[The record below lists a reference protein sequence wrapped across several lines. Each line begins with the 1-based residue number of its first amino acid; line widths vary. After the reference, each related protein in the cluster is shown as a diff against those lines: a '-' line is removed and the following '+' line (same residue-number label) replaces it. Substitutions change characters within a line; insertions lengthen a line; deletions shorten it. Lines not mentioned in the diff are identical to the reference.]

1 MLEFVLCSL
10 VTIWPDYLVRRFVQG
25 KRWGRE
31 LTLFSIWYELRWGL
45 TVCAVLTVGV
55 LTMIFYYHPATS
67 NVVSIYRTITILP
80 ETGGRVA
87 EVLVRNN
94 DRVEA
99 GALLFRLDASLQRAA
114 VETDSREVDELDAA
128 GVVAQSELAAA
139 EGVVLQA
146 ESALRQARDEL
157 ARSTEL
163 SRRNA
168 NVVSARDLERQRSL
182 VDSRDGALT
191 AAIASRGAVEA
202 KIATLIPAQKASA
215 VAALA
220 EAEVALAK
228 TEIFAGVAGTVEQ
241 FGLQP
246 GDYVSPVLRPAGILV
261 PRDRGGG
268 RFVAG
273 FDQLAA
279 TVLKPGMIAEIT
291 CLTKAFTIIPMVVTE
306 VQDVIA
312 TGQLRPTDQLLD
324 LATVVAGPGTVT
336 VFLDPLFPSDAD
348 GIPPGSRCIANAYT
362 SNHDLLAAGNLS
374 PGAFLFYHAV
384 DATAVVHAGIL
395 RIQALLLLIRAL
407 VFAGH

>member
-1 MLEFVLCSL
+1 MLEFLLCSL
-10 VTIWPDYLVRRFVQG
+10 VTILPDYLIRRFVQG

-45 TVCAVLTVGV
+45 TLCAMLTIAVLTS
-55 LTMIFYYHPATS
+55 IFYYHPSTS
-67 NVVSIYRTITILP
+67 NVVSIYRTVTILP
-80 ETGGRVA
+80 EAGGRVA
-87 EVLVRNN
+87 EVLVGNH

-99 GALLFRLDASLQRAA
+99 GTLLFRLDASLQRAA
-114 VETDSREVDELDAA
+114 VETDAREVEELDAA
-128 GVVAQSELAAA
+128 AVVAQSELAAA
-139 EGVVLQA
+139 EGGVLQA

-157 ARSTEL
+157 ARTTEL
-163 SRRNA
+163 ARRNA
-168 NVVSARDLERQRSL
+168 NVVSARELERQKSL

-191 AAIASRGAVEA
+191 AAIAGRGAVEA
-202 KIATLIPAQKASA
+202 RLATLIPAQKASA

-220 EAEVALAK
+220 EAEAALAK
-228 TEIFAGVAGTVEQ
+228 TEIFAGVAGTIEQ
-241 FGLQP
+241 FALQP

-261 PRDRGGG
+261 PSNVRRG

-279 TVLKPGMIAEIT
+279 AVLKPGMIAEIT

-312 TGQLRPTDQLLD
+312 TGQLRPTDQLVD
-324 LATVVAGPGTVT
+324 LVTIVATPGTVT
-336 VFLDPLFPSDAD
+336 VFLDPLFPGDAD

-374 PGAFLFYHAV
+374 PAASLYFHAV

-395 RIQALLLLIRAL
+395 RIQALFLPIRTL
-407 VFAGH
+407 VFSGH